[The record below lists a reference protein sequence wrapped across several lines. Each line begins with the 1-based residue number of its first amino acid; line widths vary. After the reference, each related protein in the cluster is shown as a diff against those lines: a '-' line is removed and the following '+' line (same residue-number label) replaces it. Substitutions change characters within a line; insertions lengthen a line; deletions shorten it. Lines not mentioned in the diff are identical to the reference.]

1 MDSIGGNNRI
11 EWYRTRDVEPPEGTW
26 LWTIEPAYK
35 YNKKTGKLEEV
46 LPKAIAPD
54 RNSWNAKT
62 KRWNFHNSE
71 PSNNLYWTYPVY
83 PESL

>member
-1 MDSIGGNNRI
+1 MDCLNNNRLD
-11 EWYRTRDVEPPEGTW
+11 WYRTKDVEPPEGMW

-35 YNKKTGKLEEV
+35 LDKKTYKLVEV
-46 LPKAIAPD
+46 LPKATAPD

-62 KRWNFHNSE
+62 KKWSFHNSGL
-71 PSNNLYWTYPVY
+71 SNNLYWTYPVY